1 MLATCLHMMQGTP
14 YIYQGEELGMTNAPF
29 EDVSDFRDLDSINAY
44 RELVEEFGDAEI
56 LISNYKEVNV
66 KGEMMVRPYE
76 AFVIRKQL
84 FKCL

>member
-1 MLATCLHMMQGTP
+1 
-14 YIYQGEELGMTNAPF
+14 MTNAPF
-29 EDVSDFRDLDSINAY
+29 KDVSDFRDLDSINAY

-76 AFVIRKQL
+76 AFVIRK
-84 FKCL
+84 